1 MSVRPRLSTLRALAC
16 GALLVTVT
24 TGCLYGFAGGGFP
37 PGIKTVAVLPFDN
50 QTPEP
55 ALQRELFDALRRG
68 LQDRL
73 NLREAAEARAHAVVR
88 GTIVKYEVD
97 VPIGFGADPRQANSA
112 RRRLQLVLDIEIVEQ
127 ATGRVLWEKK
137 GLTATGEYA
146 ERDEAGG
153 RRQAI
158 DKAITDVVEGAQ
170 SQW

>member
-1 MSVRPRLSTLRALAC
+1 MMARRAMPNARAL
-16 GALLVTVT
+16 LLGVLLLSNS
-24 TGCLYGFAGGGFP
+24 GCLYGFAGGGFP

-55 ALQRELFDALRRG
+55 ALQRELFDALRKG

-73 NLREAAEARAHAVVR
+73 NLREAAESRAHAVVR

-97 VPIGFGADPRQANSA
+97 VPIGFSADPRQATSA

-127 ATGRVLWEKK
+127 ATGKVLWEKK

-146 ERDEAGG
+146 ERSEAEG
-153 RRQAI
+153 RKQAI
-158 DKAITDVVEGAQ
+158 EKAINDVVEGAQ